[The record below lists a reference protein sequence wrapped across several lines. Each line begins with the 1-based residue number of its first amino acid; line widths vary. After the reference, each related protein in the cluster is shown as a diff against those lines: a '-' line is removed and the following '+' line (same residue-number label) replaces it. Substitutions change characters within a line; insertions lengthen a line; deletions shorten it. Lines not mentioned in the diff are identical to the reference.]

1 MEESI
6 IVSNAIN
13 IFMLPDIYLEEGSES
28 AMVVRWWY
36 TVLGSNMLT
45 SYADTATLM
54 TKQRISPIIGWE
66 GAANMI

>member
-1 MEESI
+1 
-6 IVSNAIN
+6 
-13 IFMLPDIYLEEGSES
+13 MLPDIYLEEGSES